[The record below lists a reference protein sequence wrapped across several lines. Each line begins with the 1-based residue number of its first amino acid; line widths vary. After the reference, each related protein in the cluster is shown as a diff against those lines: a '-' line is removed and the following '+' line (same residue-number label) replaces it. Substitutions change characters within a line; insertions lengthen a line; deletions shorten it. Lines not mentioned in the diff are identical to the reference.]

1 MLAGTIMTP
10 EFSINVWQQREADLY
25 EVRKHMSNE
34 LTDGSEVR
42 LCFSLTAPFRLNSIS
57 INTLMDLL

>member
-1 MLAGTIMTP
+1 MTP

-42 LCFSLTAPFRLNSIS
+42 LCFF
-57 INTLMDLL
+57 LLLLHLD